1 MYCIKMERTVH
12 GPFKVCARSVQ
23 YRFKVIVCFV
33 GTTIFIICS
42 VFIVKMLNLL
52 LCVPLFLV
60 NSGQLFLFLDTLL
73 LLLFSSIPLPCLYI
87 KA

>member
-1 MYCIKMERTVH
+1 MGSFFEH
-12 GPFKVCARSVQ
+12 
-23 YRFKVIVCFV
+23 IVCFV